1 VASLEIKI
9 KAQNPK
15 LKKNTKFGKFKLQTS
30 RSTLPRSAG
39 NFILEII
46 LSFEL
51 EPFPGTHPDAD
62 SGLAGW
68 TQSSV
73 ICLQSAHGG
82 INMALCR

>member
-1 VASLEIKI
+1 
-9 KAQNPK
+9 
-15 LKKNTKFGKFKLQTS
+15 
-30 RSTLPRSAG
+30 
-39 NFILEII
+39 LEII

-73 ICLQSAHGG
+73 ICLQSAHVR